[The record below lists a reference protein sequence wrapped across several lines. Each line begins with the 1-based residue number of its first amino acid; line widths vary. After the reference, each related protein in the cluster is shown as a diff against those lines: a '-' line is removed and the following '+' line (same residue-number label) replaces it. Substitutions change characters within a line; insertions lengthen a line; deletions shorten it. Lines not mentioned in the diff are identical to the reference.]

1 MACLILCSK
10 LNWLK
15 VFLPCV
21 VESGHALVL
30 KPSPRV
36 GFHEMDG
43 VYSFHH
49 LLELLACLS
58 PLHLAITKQVPF
70 PPLLVLETS
79 K

>member
-1 MACLILCSK
+1 
-10 LNWLK
+10 
-15 VFLPCV
+15 
-21 VESGHALVL
+21 
-30 KPSPRV
+30 V

-49 LLELLACLS
+49 LLELLACLA